1 MGYEYKI
8 KLSVTDEE
16 KEGLIDFM
24 QQLKS
29 KSDSL
34 TCSTPLLTV
43 HEEDDGLYI
52 CQYLS
57 SNVWQGLEALQQFL
71 AERKLKYTVEEL

>member
-34 TCSTPLLTV
+34 TCSTPLLTL